1 MQDNLPSTA
10 KPYRLTFE
18 DAVYVWLR
26 HWRGEYQHHIAASYN
41 VNPGRVNEVL
51 KERTLAALRQP
62 NACRQSPN
70 ANPRSPAYLPGFSRL
85 AFFGVRFFADRS
97 FAF

>member
-1 MQDNLPSTA
+1 MNDNATSIA
-10 KPYRLTFE
+10 KAYRLTFE

-51 KERTLAALRQP
+51 KERIHFGSRAEATKRLQSAA
-62 NACRQSPN
+62 
-70 ANPRSPAYLPGFSRL
+70 
-85 AFFGVRFFADRS
+85 
-97 FAF
+97 